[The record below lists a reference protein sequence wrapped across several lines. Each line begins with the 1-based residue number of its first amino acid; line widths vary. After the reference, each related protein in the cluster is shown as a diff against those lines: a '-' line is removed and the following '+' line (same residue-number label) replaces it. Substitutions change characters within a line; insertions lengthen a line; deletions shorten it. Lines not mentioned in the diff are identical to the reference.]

1 MSEFSTQL
9 CGWKKSRRFVMLRER
24 IHESKAAVGRKLL
37 DAPGYT
43 FRIFV
48 TDRSEDALVLWRD

>member
-1 MSEFSTQL
+1 VSEFSTQL
-9 CGWKKSRRFVMLRER
+9 CGWRKSRRFVVLRER
-24 IHESKAAVGRKLL
+24 IRESKAAVGRKFL
-37 DAPGYT
+37 DVPGYT